1 MICNIIIHCLHI
13 IILTTA
19 MKIRAGGVL
28 VKLVKFQKKVD
39 NETLTCYNIPVVI

>member
-1 MICNIIIHCLHI
+1 MICNIIIHCVHI

-28 VKLVKFQKKVD
+28 VKFQKKVD
-39 NETLTCYNIPVVI
+39 NKSLTCYNIPVVI